1 MSQTIYPE
9 TSSAFVDQL
18 LAWDNEIAPKM
29 RAGDK
34 NVNEIFQMYLDRL
47 SMYEKSCIL
56 PLTESDK
63 LLLQAKKEDIYVE
76 LMLYTLKQNLKS
88 QLDDIQTG
96 LDALEK
102 NS

>member
-29 RAGDK
+29 RTGDK